1 MIGKLKN
8 FINYFMLL
16 ADIRKKSFKDY
27 QSLIPLF
34 PDAK

>member
-8 FINYFMLL
+8 FYYFMLL

-34 PDAK
+34 PNAK